1 MEPRSKTDSLVIHC
15 SATPESMDIGVEKIR
30 EWHVDERGW
39 EDVGYHYVIQRDGT
53 IESARPEEM
62 MGAHAV
68 KANHR
73 SIGICLIGG
82 SNDAGDWENN
92 FTSDQFV
99 SLKALIL
106 NLQSKYKITYIIG
119 HNEIE
124 PKKEC
129 PSFNVQ
135 DWLEKENINVV

>member
-1 MEPRSKTDSLVIHC
+1 MIS
-15 SATPESMDIGVEKIR
+15 SALHQSPQVLPCVWDLSTPSF
-30 EWHVDERGW
+30 
-39 EDVGYHYVIQRDGT
+39 
-53 IESARPEEM
+53 
-62 MGAHAV
+62 
-68 KANHR
+68 
-73 SIGICLIGG
+73 IGICLIGG